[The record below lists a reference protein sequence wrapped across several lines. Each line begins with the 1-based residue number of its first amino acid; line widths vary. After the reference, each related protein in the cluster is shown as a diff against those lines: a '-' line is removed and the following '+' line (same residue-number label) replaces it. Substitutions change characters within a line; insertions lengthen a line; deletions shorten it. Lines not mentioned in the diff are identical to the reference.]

1 MQRTYYIGIIIS
13 IVIMQIAQII
23 FSIVYNPLQRSHRWI
38 PYGNRTRYITSTGF
52 QQSQQSTYISTMP
65 VAVNTTGTIKTY
77 NKNCI
82 FWLGQCQSIIFQQSK
97 AILTWLN
104 TIQYIGKN
112 VNTSLVNN
120 LTNHIDSVITFAP
133 KWIYPYILANI
144 LWPTINTE
152 QRSTWVILT
161 WENSIT
167 LGEEWILYTCDIDKI
182 KKIQELTYTKFLE
195 ALREKNKDIW
205 NPCQDYRLP
214 HILAFNYYQYL
225 HNNQKAEL
233 YYKIAAMH
241 DGVPSITSAMPAII
255 QSSQWDYLTS
265 ASIRYDRFQESKK
278 QYQQESQQRN
288 KSNDKLYQFK
298 KETEHSLQKTVQQT
312 ILYILSLT
320 YPKWLSATEW
330 NIHSKDINKTIDNI
344 LQNCTQDP
352 ILCELIELILQSWA
366 ISKNSSII
374 TLWWYQRDTDIW
386 RWKLVVHQ

>member
-1 MQRTYYIGIIIS
+1 
-13 IVIMQIAQII
+13 MQIAQMI
-23 FSIVYNPLQRSHRWI
+23 FSIAYNPLQHSHRGI
-38 PYGNRTRYITSTGF
+38 PSGNRTRYITSTGF
-52 QQSQQSTYISTMP
+52 QQSQQSTYISTIP
-65 VAVNTTGTIKTY
+65 TIINTTGTIKTY

-112 VNTSLVNN
+112 MNTSLVNN

-133 KWIYPYILANI
+133 KRTYPYILANI
-144 LWPTINTE
+144 LWPTIDTE
-152 QRSTWVILT
+152 QKSTWVILT
-161 WENSIT
+161 WENSVA

-195 ALREKNKDIW
+195 AIRKRDKELW

-233 YYKIAAMH
+233 YYKVAAMH
-241 DGVPSITSAMPAII
+241 DEVPSITSAMPAII
-255 QSSQWDYLTS
+255 QSNQWDYLTS

-278 QYQQESQQRN
+278 QYQQESQQHNR
-288 KSNDKLYQFK
+288 SDDKLYQFK

-312 ILYILSLT
+312 LLYILSLT
-320 YPKWLSATEW
+320 YPRWLSD
-330 NIHSKDINKTIDNI
+330 IHSIINNKDINTTISTI

-352 ILCELIELILQSWA
+352 LLCELIQLSLQSWA
-366 ISKNSSII
+366 ISQTGSII
-374 TLWWYQRDTDIW
+374 TLWWYQRDTDTW
-386 RWKLVVHQ
+386 RWKLVLHQ